1 MLRCVWQSKRLFRGI
16 CSSVLGRA
24 AAVRAVSQSPW
35 PSLIAAPFLPT
46 QLLFVLLLLA
56 GQDRDAAVHDWVGD
70 LSLGAKWMTKMKAEN
85 TIHCLGPEMP
95 ALFHVELLPY
105 RYNPFPAA
113 HGFQPGSLPL
123 HSGRCLRNSCPG
135 IPDKVSFAPGK
146 GRSSGVTVVQC
157 HSTSSLCRGANLPR
171 AGSFHLCLWLNLWG

>member
-1 MLRCVWQSKRLFRGI
+1 M
-16 CSSVLGRA
+16 
-24 AAVRAVSQSPW
+24 
-35 PSLIAAPFLPT
+35 
-46 QLLFVLLLLA
+46 
-56 GQDRDAAVHDWVGD
+56 HDWVGD

-113 HGFQPGSLPL
+113 HGFQPGSLPWR
-123 HSGRCLRNSCPG
+123 SGRCLKNSCQG
-135 IPDKVSFAPGK
+135 VPDEVSFAPGQ

-157 HSTSSLCRGANLPR
+157 HRTSSLVQRCKSTQSWALSSL
-171 AGSFHLCLWLNLWG
+171 AVEKFFHQIIILTAFTRTGPGPLQQTAPVAAFGKSRMWHR